1 MCDEI
6 ITVKPDLVFTEKGV
20 SGKVIIFPQYM
31 LLVHSLARFK
41 HKPQQLIVD
50 TGPPCLRYLYQ
61 VVQTQTMA
69 AYCRILST
77 LDHHV

>member
-31 LLVHSLARFK
+31 LLVHSLA
-41 HKPQQLIVD
+41 
-50 TGPPCLRYLYQ
+50 
-61 VVQTQTMA
+61 VQTQTTT
-69 AYCRILST
+69 AYCRHWTTMFEISLSGSSDT
-77 LDHHV
+77 NHGSLL